1 MRLAFSTV
9 PLALAFTAALPFA
22 PLAAQEPP
30 RSAPQ
35 AQPIVSAIPPARDI
49 AWPAGTIQLD
59 IDASDTVRR
68 IIRVT
73 QTFPVGGGPLTLLFP
88 EWIPGKHAPRG
99 EIEKLAGLTFTAD
112 GKPVAWQ
119 RDPFNVYAFH
129 LSVPE
134 GARTLVAAFQFL
146 APTASN
152 QGRVV
157 MTDSL
162 LNLQFYSMS
171 LYPAGYYTRRIPIQ
185 ARVTLP
191 EGWTAA
197 SALNGNKR
205 GNSIIYE
212 ETDYDTLVDSPLFA
226 GRYARTLDLGHDVA
240 LEMFADSPE
249 QLLATPEQ
257 IAPHRKLV
265 DEAITLFGSRHF
277 NRYKFLFAISDT
289 LGGIGVEHH
298 RSSENGVGTGYFA
311 KWAEAIGD
319 RDLLAH
325 EFTHS
330 WNGKYRRPALL
341 WTPDFT
347 TPMQDDLLWLY
358 EGQTQFWGYVLA
370 ARAGLLSKAEALDSL
385 AQIAARL
392 EAVPGRAWRPLA
404 DTTLD
409 PVIAAR
415 RPKAW
420 QSWQRAEDYYNEG
433 MMLWLEADAILR
445 RESKGAKGL
454 DDFARAFF
462 GMNDG
467 DWGVLTYSRQDVIDT
482 LESLAPY
489 DWAGFLRER
498 VDQPTRDAT
507 TAPLRLSGYRLV
519 YGETPN
525 AATKALETKGKL
537 VDQSYGAGFV
547 VGNNGVVQAV
557 VWDSPAFKAG
567 VTIGTDIVAVGSIE
581 YSADL
586 LRSALRQ
593 TSDGRNP
600 LSLLIKQGKRYRT
613 ITLDYSGG
621 LRYPRLQNPGGE
633 ESSLDRLL
641 SSRTGEAREH

>member
-1 MRLAFSTV
+1 MRFIYPAAL
-9 PLALAFTAALPFA
+9 LALAL
-22 PLAAQEPP
+22 PLAPVVAQQPL

-49 AWPAGTIQLD
+49 AWPTGPIRLD
-59 IDASDTVRR
+59 IDATDTVRR
-68 IIRVT
+68 IIHVT
-73 QTFPVGGGPLTLLFP
+73 QTFPVGSGPLTLLFP

-99 EIEKLAGLTFTAD
+99 EIEKLAGLSFTAD
-112 GKPVAWQ
+112 GKPVVWQ
-119 RDPFNVYAFH
+119 RDPLNVYAFH

-134 GARTLVAAFQFL
+134 GARNLVATFQFL
-146 APTASN
+146 APTAVN

-185 ARVTLP
+185 AHVTLAD
-191 EGWTAA
+191 GWTAA
-197 SALNGNKR
+197 TALKGVKNGNT
-205 GNSIIYE
+205 ITYE

-226 GRYARTLDLGHDVA
+226 GRYTRSLDLGQNVA
-240 LEMFADSPE
+240 LNIFADSPE
-249 QLLATPEQ
+249 QLLATSEQ

-265 DEAITLFGSRHF
+265 DEAVALFGGRHF
-277 NRYKFLFAISDT
+277 DRYEFLFAISDT

-298 RSSENGVGTGYFA
+298 RSSENGVGTGYFT

-330 WNGKYRRPALL
+330 WNGKYRRPELL

-347 TPMQDDLLWLY
+347 TPMQDDLLWVY
-358 EGQTQFWGYVLA
+358 EGQTQLWGYVLA

-392 EAVPGRAWRPLA
+392 ETVRGREWRPLA

-420 QSWQRAEDYYNEG
+420 QSWQRSEDYYNEG
-433 MMLWLEADAILR
+433 MMIWLEADAILR

-454 DDFARAFF
+454 DDFAKAFF

-482 LESLAPY
+482 LETLAPY

-507 TAPLRLSGYRLV
+507 TAPFRLGGYRLV
-519 YGETPN
+519 YSDTPN
-525 AATKALETKGKL
+525 SATKAIETNGKL
-537 VDQSYGAGFV
+537 VDQSYGAGLI
-547 VGNNGVVQAV
+547 VGHDGVVQAV

-567 VTIGTDIVAVGSIE
+567 MTIGTHIVAVGGIE

-593 TSDGRNP
+593 TSDGRSP
-600 LSLLIKQGKRYRT
+600 LALLVKQGKRYRT
-613 ITLDYSGG
+613 ITLDYSDG
-621 LRYPRLQNPGGE
+621 LRYPRLEKTGEE

-641 SSRTGEAREH
+641 SPRTGEARER